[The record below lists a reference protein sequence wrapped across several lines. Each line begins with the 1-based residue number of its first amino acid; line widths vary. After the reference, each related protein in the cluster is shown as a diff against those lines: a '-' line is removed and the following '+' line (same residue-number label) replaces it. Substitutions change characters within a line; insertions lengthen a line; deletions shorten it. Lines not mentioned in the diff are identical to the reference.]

1 MKGIKKIAYT
11 TIGFISLI
19 LGVIGVILPI
29 LPTTPFLL
37 LTSFC
42 FLRSSER
49 INEWFKGT
57 KIYKKHLQDFVEE
70 KAMTMKQKIIILAFS
85 ESLIL
90 IPCILID
97 NLMMRMTLV
106 TIMILKLYYFMFR
119 IRTIKE

>member
-42 FLRSSER
+42 FLRSSEC

-70 KAMTMKQKIIILAFS
+70 NAMTMKQKIIILAFS

-90 IPCILID
+90 IPCILVD

>member
-70 KAMTMKQKIIILAFS
+70 KAMTMKQKILLLAFS

-90 IPCILID
+90 IHCILVD

>member
-57 KIYKKHLQDFVEE
+57 KIYKKHLQDFIEE

-90 IPCILID
+90 IPCILVD

>member
-1 MKGIKKIAYT
+1 MKGIKKIVYA

-42 FLRSSER
+42 FLRSSEC

-57 KIYKKHLQDFVEE
+57 KLYKKHLQDFVEE
-70 KAMTMKQKIIILAFS
+70 KAMTMKQKITILAFS

-90 IPCILID
+90 IPCILVD

-119 IRTIKE
+119 IRTIKD

>member
-90 IPCILID
+90 IPCILVD
-97 NLMMRMTLV
+97 NLMMRLTLV

>member
-19 LGVIGVILPI
+19 LGVIGVIRPI

-90 IPCILID
+90 IPCILVD

>member
-29 LPTTPFLL
+29 LPTPPFLL

-57 KIYKKHLQDFVEE
+57 KIYKKHLQDFIEE

-90 IPCILID
+90 IPCILVD

>member
-90 IPCILID
+90 IPCILVD

-106 TIMILKLYYFMFR
+106 TIMLLKLYYFMFR
-119 IRTIKE
+119 IRTI

>member
-57 KIYKKHLQDFVEE
+57 KIYKKHLQDFIEE

-90 IPCILID
+90 IPCILVD

-106 TIMILKLYYFMFR
+106 TIMLLKLYYFMFR

>member
-49 INEWFKGT
+49 INE
-57 KIYKKHLQDFVEE
+57 
-70 KAMTMKQKIIILAFS
+70 
-85 ESLIL
+85 
-90 IPCILID
+90 
-97 NLMMRMTLV
+97 
-106 TIMILKLYYFMFR
+106 
-119 IRTIKE
+119 

>member
-90 IPCILID
+90 IPCILVD

-106 TIMILKLYYFMFR
+106 TIMILKIYYFMFR

>member
-85 ESLIL
+85 ESLII
-90 IPCILID
+90 IPCILVD

>member
-90 IPCILID
+90 IPCILVD

>member
-1 MKGIKKIAYT
+1 MKEIKKIAYT

>member
-29 LPTTPFLL
+29 LPTAPFLL

-90 IPCILID
+90 IPCILVD

>member
-57 KIYKKHLQDFVEE
+57 KIYKKHLQDFIEE
-70 KAMTMKQKIIILAFS
+70 KAITMKQKIIILAFS

-90 IPCILID
+90 IPCILVD

>member
-29 LPTTPFLL
+29 FPTTPFLL

-90 IPCILID
+90 IPCILVD

>member
-90 IPCILID
+90 IPCILVD

-106 TIMILKLYYFMFR
+106 TIMLLKLYYFMFR

>member
-11 TIGFISLI
+11 TIGFISII

-90 IPCILID
+90 IPCILVD

>member
-29 LPTTPFLL
+29 LPTAPFLL

>member
-29 LPTTPFLL
+29 LPTTLFLL

-90 IPCILID
+90 IPCILVD

>member
-1 MKGIKKIAYT
+1 MKEIKKIAYT

-90 IPCILID
+90 IPCILVD